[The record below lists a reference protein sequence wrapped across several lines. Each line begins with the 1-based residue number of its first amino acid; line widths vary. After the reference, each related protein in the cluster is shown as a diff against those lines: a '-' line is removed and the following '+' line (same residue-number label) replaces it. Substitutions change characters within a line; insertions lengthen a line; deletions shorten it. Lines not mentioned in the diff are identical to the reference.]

1 MGLCS
6 HMIITRWSW
15 EVAEPFR
22 RCGLSGS
29 PLSPPLDT
37 HLAGF
42 PLLRALPGPAAVWV
56 CDCWLISPER
66 PPLPRDGHFLT
77 GKEMS
82 AHTERNSAWLL
93 LCLSGGPMNPF
104 TPFFLSTPT
113 FAWIQLHKDLS
124 SAFYMSNQLPQT
136 GWRTEKGDIF
146 TLTSFSVA
154 KYLQNAGRG
163 ASVLFC
169 FQSLVGQERDVLD
182 LFFYQDYPTTRTLK
196 FVFLGRN
203 ELGRDVIRG
212 TLLTKTAPRF

>member
-1 MGLCS
+1 M
-6 HMIITRWSW
+6 
-15 EVAEPFR
+15 AEPFR

-93 LCLSGGPMNPF
+93 LCLSGGANEPF
-104 TPFFLSTPT
+104 YAFLPEHPNLRLNSTSQGLVKR
-113 FAWIQLHKDLS
+113 FLHVQPAAPNRLKD
-124 SAFYMSNQLPQT
+124 
-136 GWRTEKGDIF
+136 
-146 TLTSFSVA
+146 
-154 KYLQNAGRG
+154 
-163 ASVLFC
+163 
-169 FQSLVGQERDVLD
+169 
-182 LFFYQDYPTTRTLK
+182 
-196 FVFLGRN
+196 
-203 ELGRDVIRG
+203 
-212 TLLTKTAPRF
+212 